1 MGLECIML
9 SELSQ
14 RNTDTIFSLI
24 CGIFTK
30 MKKRIQQHGNLEIIK
45 KQVVTTVETE
55 GQNRVIDTN
64 TK

>member
-1 MGLECIML
+1 MV

-14 RNTDTIFSLI
+14 RNTDTILSLI

-30 MKKRIQQHGNLEIIK
+30 MKKRIQQNRNIEIIKK
-45 KQVVTTVETE
+45 KQVVTTVERE
-55 GQNRVIDTN
+55 GQDRVIDTN

>member
-1 MGLECIML
+1 MV

-14 RNTDTIFSLI
+14 RNTDTILSLI

-30 MKKRIQQHGNLEIIK
+30 MKKRIQQNRDIEIIKK
-45 KQVVTTVETE
+45 KQVVTTVERE
-55 GQNRVIDTN
+55 GQDRVIDTN

>member
-1 MGLECIML
+1 ML

-14 RNTDTIFSLI
+14 RNTDNIFSLI

-30 MKKRIQQHGNLEIIK
+30 RKKRIQQNRNVKIIK
-45 KQVVTTVETE
+45 KQVVTTVERE